1 MKPNM
6 KKINMRKLYYH
17 VRHRYFTMN
26 NVVIGV
32 ALVIGMGWAWAS
44 VQAMQRNYALQK
56 EVDNKERQQK
66 LIELETDS
74 LKYQQN
80 YYRSAEYQ
88 ELAVRERLGFADP
101 GEKVLILPSNSE
113 LAKSADKKA
122 GAKETVVSIA
132 EPTSNFQQWMNF
144 LFGANKNR

>member
-1 MKPNM
+1 M
-6 KKINMRKLYYH
+6 KKINIRKLYYH

-26 NVVIGV
+26 NVVVGI

-66 LIELETDS
+66 LIELENDS
-74 LKYQQN
+74 LSYQQN

-101 GEKVLILPSNSE
+101 GEKVLILPPNSD
-113 LAKSADKKA
+113 AAKKA
-122 GAKETVVSIA
+122 DEKASGKAAAVPVT

-144 LFGANKNR
+144 LFGANKNK

>member
-122 GAKETVVSIA
+122 GAKETVVPIA